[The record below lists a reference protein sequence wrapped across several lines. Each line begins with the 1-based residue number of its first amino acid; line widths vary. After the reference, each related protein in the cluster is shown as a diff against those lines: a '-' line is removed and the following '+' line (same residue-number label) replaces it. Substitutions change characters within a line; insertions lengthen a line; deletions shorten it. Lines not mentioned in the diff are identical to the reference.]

1 MELMSAKLKLV
12 LALTASIV
20 LLQGCGK
27 SEQAATPSTAAST
40 AVVEPAGSATPVVE
54 SAIAKDSDTPPATT
68 FSSDVPKL
76 YAFFKSTGT
85 HKGDT
90 FRAVWIAEDVG
101 AAAPKETKIDEGTLA
116 ADSDNFS
123 AAFSLSKPNNG
134 WPVGKYRTEI
144 HLGDKLAS
152 TSKFSIE

>member
-1 MELMSAKLKLV
+1 MNFAKLKCV
-12 LALTASIV
+12 LALTGSILV
-20 LLQGCGK
+20 LQGCGK
-27 SEQAATPSTAAST
+27 GDEVATPSASTPTTAA
-40 AVVEPAGSATPVVE
+40 APAGAANPVVE

-68 FSSDVPKL
+68 FASDVPKL

-85 HKGDT
+85 QKGDT

-116 ADSDNFS
+116 ADKDNFA
-123 AAFSLSKPNNG
+123 AAFSLSKPTNG

-144 HLGDKLAS
+144 HVGDKLAS